1 MASQEEHIK
10 QAQHNESFSLS
21 IKETPYLDWVV
32 TGIFYSALHYIEGYL
47 AINDGHP
54 DIHAVRNE
62 MIEEDPNLGW
72 RFYSRMYRHLRDDSY
87 EARYKIRTFDTEEIQ
102 NDIIPLLNAIK
113 NHLRRFVP
121 QIRIT

>member
-72 RFYSRMYRHLRDDSY
+72 RFIA
-87 EARYKIRTFDTEEIQ
+87 ECI
-102 NDIIPLLNAIK
+102 DICATIVMKPDIK
-113 NHLRRFVP
+113 LERLTQKKFR
-121 QIRIT
+121 